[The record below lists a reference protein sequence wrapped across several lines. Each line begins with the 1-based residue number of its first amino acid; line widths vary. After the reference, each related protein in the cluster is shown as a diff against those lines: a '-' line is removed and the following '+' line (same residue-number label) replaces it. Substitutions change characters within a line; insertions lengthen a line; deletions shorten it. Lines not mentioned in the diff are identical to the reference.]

1 VLAISHIILCEDLL
15 NEAAQLNP
23 ETPDYYAMRNFV
35 RHLGIASGS
44 RGAKRLEKSLE
55 TIGMLGQQFSMPQG
69 YAPMQPEAL
78 DLNK

>member
-1 VLAISHIILCEDLL
+1 
-15 NEAAQLNP
+15 
-23 ETPDYYAMRNFV
+23 MRNFV